1 VDVQEVQDAFEGFL
15 YDGLP
20 EVVDWLQE
28 VADALE
34 ETAQGVFSDER

>member
-15 YDGLP
+15 DDGLP
-20 EVVDWLQE
+20 DVVDRLQK

-34 ETAQGVFSDER
+34 ETAQPFFSDEE